1 MFGLCYTA
9 EYALIKQKREGEQEL
24 LSSDGEQFETITIKR
39 QFWELF
45 IGEWMNDEWEQ

>member
-1 MFGLCYTA
+1 MRITLHPQLPTVVFGLCYTA

-39 QFWELF
+39 QF
-45 IGEWMNDEWEQ
+45 